1 MKKILIILGFFSLH
15 SCEKEGVICD
25 TSFRSLNLY
34 VKDTLEYVIVEDIDN
49 DNILYSDSGIYSQFK
64 VIDDSYL
71 NVMGRNQ
78 RTTINIR
85 FLYVKDRSPLVQR
98 VHSICVFTDDCHINF
113 YYPSDT
119 L

>member
-1 MKKILIILGFFSLH
+1 MKKILIILGFFSLY

-78 RTTINIR
+78 RATLNIR
-85 FLYVKDRSPLVQR
+85 FRYNGDTVHQR
-98 VHSICVFTDDCHINF
+98 VHPVCIHTDECHVNF